1 MNTMSSVLTEA
12 QAKAAR
18 LDKKTIVEAALALPA
33 EERAEVA
40 DEIALSLDE
49 KYLSDIE
56 ALQLAEVQRRIANRD
71 ESKMIPLEEAMKM
84 AEAREKP

>member
-1 MNTMSSVLTEA
+1 MSSVLTEA